1 MTSAVASI
9 ECNICKTTEF
19 IPGFNGRMVDG
30 RPPMCSGCKSME
42 RHRTMFRL
50 YHALRPILK
59 DWRVLQF
66 APDVSVDRG
75 WFKEYVGSR
84 YGAEN
89 SLNMMSTGL
98 PDGRFDLVIS
108 NHVLEHVP
116 DDKKALREL
125 VRVVGPSG
133 VVHVNVPTP
142 TSRWE
147 TEDWGFA
154 DSAKNLHY
162 RDYGADFPQRVVKDV
177 PGLKCASVASF
188 DPITLV
194 SDLVYFFSINERTL
208 AKMATHWTRMAVPIT
223 RIF

>member
-1 MTSAVASI
+1 M
-9 ECNICKTTEF
+9 ECNICNSTEF
-19 IPGFNGRMVDG
+19 IPGFNGRMVNG
-30 RPPMCSGCKSME
+30 QPPMCAGCKSME
-42 RHRTMFRL
+42 RHRTIYRL
-50 YHALRPILK
+50 YATLTPVIK

-66 APDVSVDRG
+66 APDMSIDRA

-84 YGAEN
+84 YGGEN
-89 SLNMMSTGL
+89 SLNMMNTGL

-116 DDKKALREL
+116 DDRQALREL
-125 VRVVGPSG
+125 VRVVGANG

-142 TSRWE
+142 TNRWE

-154 DSAKNLHY
+154 DQTKNKHY
-162 RDYGADFPQRVVKDV
+162 RDYGADFPQQMVKGV

-188 DPITLV
+188 DPLTLV
-194 SDLVYFFSINERTL
+194 SDLVYFFSLNEQTL
-208 AKMATHWTRMAVPIT
+208 SNMAARWNRLSIPIT